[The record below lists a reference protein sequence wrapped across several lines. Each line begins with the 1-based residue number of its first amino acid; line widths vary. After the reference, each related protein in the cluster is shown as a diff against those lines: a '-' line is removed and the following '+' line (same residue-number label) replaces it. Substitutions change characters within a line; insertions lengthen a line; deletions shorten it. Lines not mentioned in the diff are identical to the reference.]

1 MKLVKAES
9 LPVHVHQVSDVC
21 HVQPRGG
28 AGGVHRDHGGG
39 KEGGH
44 GGPHHWAQGLGASR
58 ALVVTIR
65 RWGRHLKTTF
75 GQTKTQSQQLSSTLA
90 ILRSLTSVKFAK
102 AAPWGLTLLSLYS
115 VRRVNDSSH
124 WYRQNHKECSVQT
137 LISHVWRMRTV
148 YVYSLPLSW
157 VTVWGTRP
165 GLGLGQHLRWLRR
178 PRSTLPPDVC
188 EVLYVCVCNNNVTVT

>member
-9 LPVHVHQVSDVC
+9 LPVHVHQVSDVR

-75 GQTKTQSQQLSSTLA
+75 GQTKSQSQQLSSTLA
-90 ILRSLTSVKFAK
+90 ILRSLKRQICESSSRR
-102 AAPWGLTLLSLYS
+102 PHWLTLCTLSGGSMIPLT
-115 VRRVNDSSH
+115 DID
-124 WYRQNHKECSVQT
+124 KTTKSVQS
-137 LISHVWRMRTV
+137 LNSHDVWRMRTV
-148 YVYSLPLSW
+148 NVYSLPLSW

-178 PRSTLPPDVC
+178 PRSALP
-188 EVLYVCVCNNNVTVT
+188 LMCVRCYPCV